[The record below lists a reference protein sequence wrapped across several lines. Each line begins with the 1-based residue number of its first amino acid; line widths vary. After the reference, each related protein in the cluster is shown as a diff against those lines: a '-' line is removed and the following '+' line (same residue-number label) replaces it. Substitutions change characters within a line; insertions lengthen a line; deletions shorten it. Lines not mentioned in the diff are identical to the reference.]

1 MNIVEHTFSFK
12 NALVKRKSTTDLIL
26 HHAAAAKC
34 SVEDIHRWHLGNGWS
49 GIGYHFL
56 VRKDGSVH
64 RGRPIDT
71 VGAHTYGAN
80 SDSIGVCFEGNFENE
95 EMPDVQKEAGAEL
108 VTYIRQLYPSITKVG
123 KHKDYLS
130 TACPGK
136 NFPFE
141 YIAAGPTK
149 KTSETLTSAP
159 TSAPIEVKVG
169 AAISLQNEPYYKDT
183 YVKEQSGTLYG
194 TYYFWSSEVIRGRA
208 KITTE
213 LSKVGIKGQVLC
225 WIDVPDDAQI
235 VYVVKRGDTL
245 GAIAKKYGTT
255 VAKIAT
261 LNNIKNV
268 NLIHVGQQIKIPK

>member
-1 MNIVEHTFSFK
+1 MNIVEHTFTF
-12 NALVKRKSTTDLIL
+12 NAALVKRKSTTDLIL

-34 SVEDIHRWHLGNGWS
+34 SVDDIHRWHLGNGWS

-136 NFPFE
+136 NFPFGF
-141 YIAAGPTK
+141 IAEGEAEPEKEDMSAATGKLYRVNNEIILSDPEKVRYTGDGIFTIVEEKSVNGVVYGKLKSGAG
-149 KTSETLTSAP
+149 
-159 TSAPIEVKVG
+159 
-169 AAISLQNEPYYKDT
+169 
-183 YVKEQSGTLYG
+183 
-194 TYYFWSSEVIRGRA
+194 WIRLADA
-208 KITTE
+208 KA
-213 LSKVGIKGQVLC
+213 L
-225 WIDVPDDAQI
+225 
-235 VYVVKRGDTL
+235 
-245 GAIAKKYGTT
+245 
-255 VAKIAT
+255 
-261 LNNIKNV
+261 
-268 NLIHVGQQIKIPK
+268 